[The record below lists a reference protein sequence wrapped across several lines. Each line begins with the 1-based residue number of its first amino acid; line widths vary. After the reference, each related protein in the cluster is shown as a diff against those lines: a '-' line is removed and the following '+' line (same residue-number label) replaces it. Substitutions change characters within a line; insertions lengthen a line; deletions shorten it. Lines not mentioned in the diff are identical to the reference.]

1 MVQHLYKYLEFIYL
15 LRSTIETN
23 KVIGLY
29 SMNVDFRIGRL
40 IIHNIFL
47 RIIQLR
53 RRRNNNNIVLVK
65 YLLNK
70 KTESF
75 VGKMKGHLGWVPG
88 V

>member
-1 MVQHLYKYLEFIYL
+1 MVPHLYKYLEFIYSM
-15 LRSTIETN
+15 RSTIETN

-29 SMNVDFRIGRL
+29 SLNVDFRIGRL

-53 RRRNNNNIVLVK
+53 RRRNNNDIVLVK

>member
-47 RIIQLR
+47 SIIQLK
-53 RRRNNNNIVLVK
+53 RRRNNNDIVLVK

-70 KTESF
+70 KLNPLSA
-75 VGKMKGHLGWVPG
+75 K
-88 V
+88 

>member
-1 MVQHLYKYLEFIYL
+1 MVQHLYKYLEFIYSM
-15 LRSTIETN
+15 RSTIETN

-47 RIIQLR
+47 SIIQLK
-53 RRRNNNNIVLVK
+53 RRRNNNDIVLVK
-65 YLLNK
+65 YFLNK

-75 VGKMKGHLGWVPG
+75 VGKI
-88 V
+88 